1 MTTLLLAAGIAALTQ
16 VPPPHRAPAQIV
28 GAGVAQSAVT
38 SIVMAME
45 TLPGGSG
52 GAPAADVGYALNHA
66 LPGNPC
72 AGSWRDAY
80 GHEIT
85 PTVEE
90 STVFYSAC
98 NLIQSP
104 PLTMAV
110 GWILRVIP
118 QHK

>member
-16 VPPPHRAPAQIV
+16 LPPPHRAPVQMV
-28 GAGVAQSAVT
+28 GAGLAESAVK
-38 SIVMAME
+38 SIYMAMD

-52 GAPAADVGYALNHA
+52 GSAAADVGYALNHA
-66 LPGNPC
+66 MPGNPC

-90 STVFYSAC
+90 SSVFYSAC

-104 PLTMAV
+104 SLANAV
-110 GWILRVIP
+110 RWILQTIP
-118 QHK
+118 QHG